1 MTLVFIG
8 EAFKMRKMATML
20 LLVTAFV
27 SSVADA
33 QQATS
38 ADTPD
43 VPADV
48 EEWMRTAWG
57 MEPQVLGVTDTHFLS
72 SLNASERQGAFLF
85 KQRCNTCHYSTMS
98 TTRGARAGLVSA
110 ASYGPPLSKRNVE
123 GEDRERA
130 VRLLISEGS
139 ATMPAFKYALGPEQ
153 IDSIIGYLKRV
164 ETLRPPVVD
173 RLVDVE
179 PPNVAEAVPFG
190 QTAQTLWGT
199 ITSTSGETLE
209 GVTVSAR
216 SLGRNVTTSVF
227 TDSDGEYYFPPLEA
241 GRPYKV
247 WAQAQAFEA
256 GRADVALSQTGAR
269 RDFTL
274 APEADFHNQLTGS
287 QWYAA
292 LPDGTR
298 EDRRMKEVFRAACMG
313 CHPQNF
319 TLISRFD
326 EAGWRNIISVMSR
339 MHPYRYGTPEAAA
352 NREPNPIMVQFG
364 DELAA
369 WLAKVR
375 GPGPSPMAFTPRR
388 PTGDSTLMIARE
400 YDTPEPGFG
409 LPFFNDGSTD
419 WALGPVDFMDESKHH
434 AMNATV
440 DHDGNVWMADM
451 FNITRTVAKYDW
463 RTGQATNFVVPE
475 MPGGPP
481 ANSHDII
488 VDDDGVVWFD
498 MSSMGAL
505 GRIDPRTGTS
515 NTIRPPEGSRVGPWI
530 GDDGRGGIW
539 AAGAANDVK
548 AMRYDTTT
556 REWTL
561 FENPIPN
568 ASNYGMTGDGDG
580 NGWWSTANPRDGLMK
595 ADLESGQ
602 AAFVPV
608 PEAVNDRAD
617 LFTAEELAIFGTR
630 LTFYGYG
637 RPGAVAIRKPG
648 ADPQGAALWGCS
660 WYGGGMVKL
669 DTRSHVTTMYPFPPE
684 HEDGNCYETSVDKD
698 GIVWL
703 PFTHGDAIAKFDPD
717 TEQWTSYFLP
727 TIGTK
732 THGLQAVTVN
742 GRTEIGMGYLGA
754 GKVAKLEFR
763 TREELQRLK
772 AETRRP

>member
-1 MTLVFIG
+1 MGHRPGWVQAIL
-8 EAFKMRKMATML
+8 ML
-20 LLVTAFV
+20 ACL
-27 SSVADA
+27 
-33 QQATS
+33 
-38 ADTPD
+38 
-43 VPADV
+43 
-48 EEWMRTAWG
+48 
-57 MEPQVLGVTDTHFLS
+57 
-72 SLNASERQGAFLF
+72 
-85 KQRCNTCHYSTMS
+85 
-98 TTRGARAGLVSA
+98 
-110 ASYGPPLSKRNVE
+110 
-123 GEDRERA
+123 
-130 VRLLISEGS
+130 
-139 ATMPAFKYALGPEQ
+139 
-153 IDSIIGYLKRV
+153 
-164 ETLRPPVVD
+164 
-173 RLVDVE
+173 
-179 PPNVAEAVPFG
+179 NVAAAVSFG
-190 QTAQTLWGT
+190 QTAPTLWGT

-227 TDSDGEYYFPPLEA
+227 TDGDGEYYFPPLEA

-247 WAQAQAFEA
+247 WAQAQAYEA
-256 GRADVALSQTGAR
+256 GRADVVLSQAWAR

-274 APEADFHNQLTGS
+274 TPKADFENQLTGS

-326 EAGWRNIISVMSR
+326 EAGWRNVIAVMSR
-339 MHPYRYGTPEAAA
+339 ITPYRYGSPAEAA
-352 NREPNPIMVQFG
+352 NREPNPIMVHFEN
-364 DELAA
+364 ELAA

-400 YDTPEPGFG
+400 YDAPEPGFG

-463 RTGQATNFVVPE
+463 RTGQATNFVVSE
-475 MPGGPP
+475 RPGGPP
-481 ANSHDII
+481 ANSHDIV
-488 VDDDGVVWFD
+488 VDDDGMVWFD
-498 MSSMGAL
+498 MSSIGAL

-515 NTIRPPEGSRVGPWI
+515 TIIRPPEGSRVGPWI
-530 GDDGRGGIW
+530 GEDGQGGIW
-539 AAGAANDVK
+539 TAGAANDVK
-548 AMRYDTTT
+548 AMRYDTRT

-568 ASNYGMTGDGDG
+568 ASNYGMIGDGDG
-580 NGWWSTANPRDGLMK
+580 NGWWSTANPQDGLMK

-602 AAFVPV
+602 ASFVPV

-617 LFTAEELAIFGTR
+617 LFTPEELSVFAGR

-648 ADPQGAALWGCS
+648 ADPRGTAVWACS
-660 WYGGGMVKL
+660 WYGGGLAKL
-669 DTRSHVTTMYPFPPE
+669 DSRSHLATMYPFPPE
-684 HEDGNCYETSVDKD
+684 HTDGNCYETSVDRD
-698 GIVWL
+698 GVVWL
-703 PFTHGDAIAKFDPD
+703 PFTHGDAIAKFDPR
-717 TEQWTSYFLP
+717 TERWTSYFLP

-742 GRTEIGMGYLGA
+742 GRTQIGMGYLGA

-763 TREELQRLK
+763 TNEELARLK

>member
-1 MTLVFIG
+1 
-8 EAFKMRKMATML
+8 MRKMVTML

-179 PPNVAEAVPFG
+179 PTNVAEAVPFG

-274 APEADFHNQLTGS
+274 APEANFHNQLTGS

-369 WLAKVR
+369 WLSKVR

-498 MSSMGAL
+498 MSSMGVL

-703 PFTHGDAIAKFDPD
+703 PFTHGDAIARFDPD

-763 TREELQRLK
+763 TREELQSLK

>member
-1 MTLVFIG
+1 
-8 EAFKMRKMATML
+8 MRKMATML

-179 PPNVAEAVPFG
+179 LPNVSEAVPFG

-352 NREPNPIMVQFG
+352 NRRPNPIMVQFG

-440 DHDGNVWMADM
+440 DHDGNVWTADM
-451 FNITRTVAKYDW
+451 FNITRTVVKYDW
-463 RTGQATNFVVPE
+463 MTGQATNFVVSE
-475 MPGGPP
+475 TPGGPP

-488 VDDDGVVWFD
+488 VDNEGVVWFD
-498 MSSMGAL
+498 MSSIGAL
-505 GRIDPRTGTS
+505 GRIDPRTGKS
-515 NTIRPPEGSRVGPWI
+515 EIIRPPEGSRVGPWI
-530 GDDGRGGIW
+530 GEGGKRGIW
-539 AAGAANDVK
+539 AAGYANDAK
-548 AMRYDTTT
+548 AMRYDTQT
-556 REWTL
+556 RQWTL
-561 FENPIPN
+561 FKNPIPN
-568 ASNYGMTGDGDG
+568 ASNYGMIGDGDG

-595 ADLESGQ
+595 ADLETGQ
-602 AAFVPV
+602 TSFVPV
-608 PEAVNDRAD
+608 PEAVNNRAD
-617 LFTAEELAIFGTR
+617 LFTSEELTVFANR
-630 LTFYGYG
+630 LDFYGYG
-637 RPGAVAIRKPG
+637 RPGAVAVRKPG
-648 ADPQGAALWGCS
+648 ADPRGATVWACS
-660 WYGGGMVKL
+660 WYGGGLVKL
-669 DTRSHVTTMYPFPPE
+669 DSRSHRATMYPFPPQ
-684 HEDGNCYETSVDKD
+684 HADGNCYETSVDKD
-698 GIVWL
+698 GMVWL
-703 PFTHGDAIAKFDPD
+703 PFTHGDAIAKFDPN

-732 THGLQAVTVN
+732 THGLQSATVN
-742 GRTEIGMGYLGA
+742 GRTQIGMGYLGA

-772 AETRRP
+772 ASLGPG

>member
-1 MTLVFIG
+1 
-8 EAFKMRKMATML
+8 
-20 LLVTAFV
+20 
-27 SSVADA
+27 
-33 QQATS
+33 
-38 ADTPD
+38 
-43 VPADV
+43 
-48 EEWMRTAWG
+48 
-57 MEPQVLGVTDTHFLS
+57 
-72 SLNASERQGAFLF
+72 
-85 KQRCNTCHYSTMS
+85 
-98 TTRGARAGLVSA
+98 
-110 ASYGPPLSKRNVE
+110 
-123 GEDRERA
+123 
-130 VRLLISEGS
+130 
-139 ATMPAFKYALGPEQ
+139 
-153 IDSIIGYLKRV
+153 
-164 ETLRPPVVD
+164 
-173 RLVDVE
+173 
-179 PPNVAEAVPFG
+179 
-190 QTAQTLWGT
+190 
-199 ITSTSGETLE
+199 
-209 GVTVSAR
+209 
-216 SLGRNVTTSVF
+216 
-227 TDSDGEYYFPPLEA
+227 
-241 GRPYKV
+241 
-247 WAQAQAFEA
+247 
-256 GRADVALSQTGAR
+256 
-269 RDFTL
+269 
-274 APEADFHNQLTGS
+274 
-287 QWYAA
+287 
-292 LPDGTR
+292 
-298 EDRRMKEVFRAACMG
+298 MKEVFRAACMG

-463 RTGQATNFVVPE
+463 RTGQATNFVVSE

-669 DTRSHVTTMYPFPPE
+669 DTRSHVTTMYPFPPD

-703 PFTHGDAIAKFDPD
+703 PFTHGDAIARFDPD

>member
-1 MTLVFIG
+1 
-8 EAFKMRKMATML
+8 MRKMATML

-38 ADTPD
+38 AATLD

-173 RLVDVE
+173 RLVDIE
-179 PPNVAEAVPFG
+179 SPNVVEAVPFG

-451 FNITRTVAKYDW
+451 FNISRTVAKYDW

-561 FENPIPN
+561 FENPIPS

-703 PFTHGDAIAKFDPD
+703 PFTHGDAIARFDPD

-772 AETRRP
+772 AETRQP

>member
-1 MTLVFIG
+1 
-8 EAFKMRKMATML
+8 MRKMATML

-110 ASYGPPLSKRNVE
+110 ASYGPTLSKRNVE

-179 PPNVAEAVPFG
+179 LPSVAEAVPFG

-256 GRADVALSQTGAR
+256 GRADVALSQTGER

-274 APEADFHNQLTGS
+274 VPEADFHNQLTGS
-287 QWYAA
+287 QWYTA

-375 GPGPSPMAFTPRR
+375 GPGPSSMAFTPRR

-539 AAGAANDVK
+539 SAGAANDVK
-548 AMRYDTTT
+548 AMRYDTAT

-602 AAFVPV
+602 TAFVPV

-617 LFTAEELAIFGTR
+617 LFTAEELAIFGAR

-648 ADPQGAALWGCS
+648 ADPQGSVLWGCS

-763 TREELQRLK
+763 TRAELQKLK

>member
-1 MTLVFIG
+1 
-8 EAFKMRKMATML
+8 MRKMATML

-110 ASYGPPLSKRNVE
+110 ASYGPTLSKRNVE

-256 GRADVALSQTGAR
+256 GRADVALSQTGER

-274 APEADFHNQLTGS
+274 VPEADFHNQLTGS

-375 GPGPSPMAFTPRR
+375 GPGPSSMAFTPRR

-505 GRIDPRTGTS
+505 GRIDPRTGTL

-539 AAGAANDVK
+539 SAGAANDVK
-548 AMRYDTTT
+548 AMRYDTAT

-602 AAFVPV
+602 TAFVPV

-617 LFTAEELAIFGTR
+617 LFTAEELAIFGAR

-648 ADPQGAALWGCS
+648 ADPQGSVLWGCS

-763 TREELQRLK
+763 TRAELQRLK

>member
-1 MTLVFIG
+1 
-8 EAFKMRKMATML
+8 MRKMATML

-179 PPNVAEAVPFG
+179 LPSVAEAVPFG

-539 AAGAANDVK
+539 SAGAANDVK
-548 AMRYDTTT
+548 AMRYDTAT

-595 ADLESGQ
+595 ADLEGGQ

-703 PFTHGDAIAKFDPD
+703 PFTHGDAIARFDPD

-763 TREELQRLK
+763 TRAELQRLK
-772 AETRRP
+772 VETRRP

>member
-1 MTLVFIG
+1 
-8 EAFKMRKMATML
+8 MRKMATML

-110 ASYGPPLSKRNVE
+110 ASYGPTLSKRNVE

-179 PPNVAEAVPFG
+179 LPSVAEAVPFG

-539 AAGAANDVK
+539 SAGAANDVK

-602 AAFVPV
+602 TAFVPV

-617 LFTAEELAIFGTR
+617 LFTAEELAIFGAR

-648 ADPQGAALWGCS
+648 ADPQGAVLWGCS

-703 PFTHGDAIAKFDPD
+703 PFTHGDAIARFDPD

>member
-1 MTLVFIG
+1 
-8 EAFKMRKMATML
+8 MAMKSVLAVLGVLT
-20 LLVTAFV
+20 FP
-27 SSVADA
+27 SSGVLA
-33 QQATS
+33 QPATS
-38 ADTPD
+38 AETPD

-72 SLNASERQGAFLF
+72 SLSASERLGAFLF

-98 TTRGARAGLVSA
+98 TTRGARAGLVSE
-110 ASYGPPLSKRNVE
+110 ASYGPSLSKRNVE

-130 VRLLISEGS
+130 VRRLISEGS
-139 ATMPAFKYALGPEQ
+139 ATMPAFKYALRPEQ
-153 IDSIIGYLKRV
+153 IDSIISYLERV

-173 RLVDVE
+173 RLVEVSS
-179 PPNVAEAVPFG
+179 PNVAEAVSFG

-256 GRADVALSQTGAR
+256 GRADVALSQAGAR

-274 APEADFHNQLTGS
+274 TPEADFHNQLTGA

-326 EAGWRNIISVMSR
+326 EAGWRNIINVMSR
-339 MHPYRYGTPEAAA
+339 IQPYRYGNATQAA
-352 NREPNPIMVQFG
+352 NREPNPIMVHFE

-375 GPGPSPMAFTPRR
+375 GPGPSPMTFTPRR

-400 YDTPEPGFG
+400 YDAPEPGFG

-440 DHDGNVWMADM
+440 DQDGNVWMADM
-451 FNITRTVAKYDW
+451 FNITRTVVRYDW
-463 RTGQATNFVVPE
+463 RTGQATNFVLSETPDA
-475 MPGGPP
+475 PP

-488 VDDDGVVWFD
+488 LDDDGVVWFD
-498 MSSMGAL
+498 MSSIGAL
-505 GRIDPRTGTS
+505 GRINPRTGES
-515 NTIRPPEGSRVGPWI
+515 SIIRPPEGSRVGPWI
-530 GDDGRGGIW
+530 GDDGLGGIW

-568 ASNYGMTGDGDG
+568 ASNYGMTGDGAG
-580 NGWWSTANPRDGLMK
+580 NGWWSTAIPRDGLMK

-602 AAFVPV
+602 ATFVPA
-608 PEAVNDRAD
+608 PEAVNDRTD
-617 LFTAEELAIFGTR
+617 LFTPEELAVFAGR

-648 ADPQGAALWGCS
+648 ADPRSTTLWGCS
-660 WYGGGMVKL
+660 WYGGGLLKL
-669 DTRSHVTTMYPFPPE
+669 DSRSDLERMYPFPPD
-684 HEDGNCYETSVDKD
+684 HTDGNCYETSVDED
-698 GIVWL
+698 GMVWL
-703 PFTHGDAIAKFDPD
+703 PFTHGDAIAKFDPG

-742 GRTEIGMGYLGA
+742 GRTQIGMGYLGA

>member
-1 MTLVFIG
+1 
-8 EAFKMRKMATML
+8 MRKMATML

-110 ASYGPPLSKRNVE
+110 ASYGPTLSKRNVE

-179 PPNVAEAVPFG
+179 LPSVAEAVPFG

-375 GPGPSPMAFTPRR
+375 GPGPSSMAFTPRR

-763 TREELQRLK
+763 TRAELQRLK

>member
-1 MTLVFIG
+1 
-8 EAFKMRKMATML
+8 MRKMATML

-179 PPNVAEAVPFG
+179 LPNVSEAVPFG

-241 GRPYKV
+241 GRSYKV

-274 APEADFHNQLTGS
+274 APEENFHNQLTGS

-595 ADLESGQ
+595 ADLEGGQ
-602 AAFVPV
+602 ATFVPV

-648 ADPQGAALWGCS
+648 ADPQGATLWGCS

-703 PFTHGDAIAKFDPD
+703 PFTHGDAIARFDPD
-717 TEQWTSYFLP
+717 TDQWTSYFLP

>member
-1 MTLVFIG
+1 
-8 EAFKMRKMATML
+8 MRKMATML

-110 ASYGPPLSKRNVE
+110 ASYGPTLSKRNVE

-179 PPNVAEAVPFG
+179 LPSVAEAVPFG
-190 QTAQTLWGT
+190 QTAQALWGT

-241 GRPYKV
+241 GRRYKV

-274 APEADFHNQLTGS
+274 APEEDFHIQLTGS

-352 NREPNPIMVQFG
+352 NRAPNPIMVQFG

-602 AAFVPV
+602 TAFVPV

-617 LFTAEELAIFGTR
+617 LFTAEELAIFGAR

-648 ADPQGAALWGCS
+648 ADPQGSVLWGCS

-763 TREELQRLK
+763 TRAELQRLK
-772 AETRRP
+772 VETRRP

>member
-1 MTLVFIG
+1 
-8 EAFKMRKMATML
+8 MAMK
-20 LLVTAFV
+20 
-27 SSVADA
+27 SVLAA
-33 QQATS
+33 LGVLMFSLSGALGQQTTS

-43 VPADV
+43 VPAGV

-57 MEPQVLGVTDTHFLS
+57 IEPQVLGVTDTHFLS

-98 TTRGARAGLVSA
+98 TTRGAQAGLVSA
-110 ASYGPPLSKRNVE
+110 ASYGPTLSKGNVE

-153 IDSIIGYLKRV
+153 IDSIIDYLKRV
-164 ETLRPPVVD
+164 DTLRPPVVD
-173 RLVDVE
+173 RLVDVRA
-179 PPNVAEAVPFG
+179 PKVAEAVPFG

-256 GRADVALSQTGAR
+256 GRADVALRQIGAR
-269 RDFTL
+269 LDFTL
-274 APEADFHNQLTGS
+274 APEGDFHNQLTGS

-292 LPDGTR
+292 LPDSTR

-475 MPGGPP
+475 MPGDPP

-595 ADLESGQ
+595 ADLEGGQ

-608 PEAVNDRAD
+608 PDAVNDRAD

-703 PFTHGDAIAKFDPD
+703 PFTHGDAIARFDPD

-772 AETRRP
+772 VETRRP

>member
-1 MTLVFIG
+1 
-8 EAFKMRKMATML
+8 MAVKSVLTVLGVLM
-20 LLVTAFV
+20 F
-27 SSVADA
+27 SSSGVLA

-110 ASYGPPLSKRNVE
+110 ASYGPSLSKRNVE

-173 RLVDVE
+173 RLVDIE
-179 PPNVAEAVPFG
+179 PTNVAEAVPFG
-190 QTAQTLWGT
+190 QTAQALWGT

-274 APEADFHNQLTGS
+274 APEANFHNQLTGS

-475 MPGGPP
+475 MPGGLP

-505 GRIDPRTGTS
+505 GRIDPRTDTS

-669 DTRSHVTTMYPFPPE
+669 DTRSHVTTMYPFPPD

-703 PFTHGDAIAKFDPD
+703 PFTHGDAIARFDPD

>member
-1 MTLVFIG
+1 
-8 EAFKMRKMATML
+8 MRKMATML

-110 ASYGPPLSKRNVE
+110 ASYGPTLSKRNVE

-179 PPNVAEAVPFG
+179 LPSVAEAVPFG

-256 GRADVALSQTGAR
+256 GRADVALSQTGER

-274 APEADFHNQLTGS
+274 VPEADFHNQLTGS

-375 GPGPSPMAFTPRR
+375 GPGPSSMAFTPRR

-539 AAGAANDVK
+539 SAGAANDVK

-602 AAFVPV
+602 TAFVPV

-648 ADPQGAALWGCS
+648 ADPQGSVLWGCS

-763 TREELQRLK
+763 TRAELQKLK

>member
-1 MTLVFIG
+1 
-8 EAFKMRKMATML
+8 MRKMATML

-38 ADTPD
+38 ADTLD

-110 ASYGPPLSKRNVE
+110 ASYGPPLSKRTVE

-179 PPNVAEAVPFG
+179 PTNVAEAVPFG

-199 ITSTSGETLE
+199 ITSTSGEALE

-274 APEADFHNQLTGS
+274 APEGDFHNQLTGS

-369 WLAKVR
+369 WLSKVR

-463 RTGQATNFVVPE
+463 RTGQATNFMVPE

-515 NTIRPPEGSRVGPWI
+515 STIRPPEGSRVGPWI

-703 PFTHGDAIAKFDPD
+703 PFTHGDAIARFDPD

>member
-1 MTLVFIG
+1 
-8 EAFKMRKMATML
+8 MRKMATML

-110 ASYGPPLSKRNVE
+110 ASYGPTLSKRNVE

-179 PPNVAEAVPFG
+179 LPSVAEAVPFG

-241 GRPYKV
+241 GRPYKI

-269 RDFTL
+269 RDFML

-617 LFTAEELAIFGTR
+617 LFTAEELAIFGAR

-648 ADPQGAALWGCS
+648 ADPQGSVLWGCS

-763 TREELQRLK
+763 TRAELQRLK
-772 AETRRP
+772 VETRRP